1 MGKRNRKKVR
11 AGHGHRPPPRQRTR
25 PGGPSTVIRPD
36 HSDTPH
42 RHDPVSRIEG
52 TFAAALRQFD
62 GNRGA
67 LAGGEIDALAH
78 WWSVSA
84 GDPKNESPGLIPEL
98 ICSHLCA
105 RIGSTW
111 QRGWQPADVPR
122 VILRHMTA
130 RHAQLAVTAIGL
142 EAETYRSGHPT
153 LPSWLDQLDEIG
165 ATLSD
170 DRPMDLLAAWT
181 SNADRDRVGILLTAF
196 ELMAMLRN
204 LPTLPQLCPP
214 PSAWGRSAAL
224 DAALSRRRGN
234 EPVEIR
240 YLERVRALLAKAE
253 STEFDEEA
261 EALTAKAQELMTRH
275 SIDAALLA
283 AHAAGAQAG
292 EQPTGVRIGVV
303 DPYARAKAYLLTVIG
318 NASRCRSVW
327 NPDFG
332 FATVFGFEGDLGSV
346 ELLYT
351 SLLLQAR
358 RAMEDA
364 GRLGQR
370 ARSRSFR
377 NSFLIGFATRIGD
390 RLKEAADATIAGA
403 DHEQGHGLL
412 PVLQQRSRQVEDL
425 SEEAFGNLR
434 GMTLSA
440 RDGAGW
446 VTGTTAADRAELSR
460 GPHITPRP
468 TGGDDQVVLPS
479 TALPPDRTTTSGR
492 VW

>member
-1 MGKRNRKKVR
+1 M
-11 AGHGHRPPPRQRTR
+11 
-25 PGGPSTVIRPD
+25 
-36 HSDTPH
+36 
-42 RHDPVSRIEG
+42 
-52 TFAAALRQFD
+52 
-62 GNRGA
+62 
-67 LAGGEIDALAH
+67 
-78 WWSVSA
+78 
-84 GDPKNESPGLIPEL
+84 
-98 ICSHLCA
+98 
-105 RIGSTW
+105 
-111 QRGWQPADVPR
+111 
-122 VILRHMTA
+122 ILRHRTA
-130 RHAQLAVTAIGL
+130 KHAQLAVTAIAL

-170 DRPMDLLAAWT
+170 DRPADLLASST
-181 SNADRDRVGILLTAF
+181 STAGHDRVSTLLTAF
-196 ELMAMLRN
+196 ELMAMLRH

-234 EPVEIR
+234 ERVEIR

-275 SIDAALLA
+275 SIDAVLLA
-283 AHAAGAQAG
+283 AHAAGAQAE
-292 EQPTGVRIGVV
+292 EQPTGVRIGVA

-327 NPDFG
+327 SRDFG

-358 RAMEDA
+358 RAMEDT
-364 GRLGQR
+364 GRLGQH

-390 RLKEAADATIAGA
+390 RLKEAADATIADA
-403 DHEQGHGLL
+403 DHEHGQGLL
-412 PVLQQRSRQVEDL
+412 PVLHQRSRQVEEL
-425 SEEAFGNLR
+425 SEEVFGNLR

-440 RDGAGW
+440 SDSAGW
-446 VTGTTAADRAELSR
+446 VTGATAAELAELGR
-460 GPHITPRP
+460 GPHFTPPRRP
-468 TGGDDQVVLPS
+468 GTNDQVGLPS
-479 TALPPDRTTTSGR
+479 TAPPAGATGR
-492 VW
+492 VR